1 MKVSLNPSLSAIIIS
16 ILMCSDL
23 SFGIAQDII
32 KLNTGQELQ
41 VMIHDK
47 NGRTVSY
54 FLEEEDSCKLHVLSR
69 NSIKWFRYEFLTSKR
84 ISFSFSFGA
93 IPYGTACNIKDYMI
107 DHGYGGSVS
116 GWFGSVE
123 YPKTLVIIPV
133 LLEMEYLMKPP
144 HGISVEF
151 AASNF
156 GTVTGLGNYNSMYPQ
171 IKYKNPQLSLSYK
184 LYSRSFK
191 SALQAGLII
200 NFSTITNEVEESQ
213 IKMGFLIGYTGSL
226 IEKETFFMRFQTQL
240 RYIVPLM
247 YTNEDL
253 FMYNEKISLSHFFI
267 GLQMGVK
274 LFTDK
279 S

>member
-1 MKVSLNPSLSAIIIS
+1 M
-16 ILMCSDL
+16 
-23 SFGIAQDII
+23 
-32 KLNTGQELQ
+32 
-41 VMIHDK
+41 
-47 NGRTVSY
+47 
-54 FLEEEDSCKLHVLSR
+54 
-69 NSIKWFRYEFLTSKR
+69 
-84 ISFSFSFGA
+84 
-93 IPYGTACNIKDYMI
+93 
-107 DHGYGGSVS
+107 
-116 GWFGSVE
+116 
-123 YPKTLVIIPV
+123 
-133 LLEMEYLMKPP
+133 EMEYLMKPP

-156 GTVTGLGNYNSMYPQ
+156 GTVTGLGHYHRIYPQ

-191 SALQAGLII
+191 SALQAGLIV

-213 IKMGFLIGYTGSL
+213 IKMGFLIGYIGSL

-274 LFTDK
+274 LYTDK